1 VAKRYFTA
9 AEANEL
15 LPDVRRLV
23 EQMVAHRRSLA
34 VATVRHAR
42 IASKIAGNGGGVRP
56 HEVDELQTAIETEA
70 EAVVDCVDQLQ
81 ELGLLVKDLDEG
93 LVDFPA
99 LNRDEEVL
107 LCWRL
112 GEAEVAFW
120 HTVDEGFAGRR
131 PLPIE

>member
-1 VAKRYFTA
+1 VADRYFSA

-15 LPDVRRLV
+15 LGTVRPIV
-23 EQMVAHRRSLA
+23 EDMVAHRQALA
-34 VATVRHAR
+34 LATVRHAR
-42 IASKIAGNGGGVRP
+42 IATKIARNGGGVRP
-56 HEVDELQTAIETEA
+56 HEVDDLQAVIDREA
-70 EAVVDCVDQLQ
+70 AEVVRCVSDLQ

-99 LNRDEEVL
+99 LRGDEEVL

-112 GEAEVAFW
+112 GEDEVAYW
-120 HTVDEGFAGRR
+120 HSTADGFAGRR

>member
-1 VAKRYFTA
+1 VADRYFTP

-23 EQMVAHRRSLA
+23 EEMVAHRRALA

-42 IASKIAGNGGGVRP
+42 IAAKIAGNGGGVHP
-56 HEVDELQTAIETEA
+56 HEVDELQTAIDA
-70 EAVVDCVDQLQ
+70 EADAVVRCVEELQ
-81 ELGLLVKDLDEG
+81 QLGLLVKDLDEG

-99 LNRDEEVL
+99 LRGDEEVL

-112 GEAEVAFW
+112 GEDEVAFW
-120 HTVDEGFAGRR
+120 HPADEGFAGRR

>member
-1 VAKRYFTA
+1 VADRYFTA

-15 LPDVRRLV
+15 LPTVRPIAER
-23 EQMVAHRRSLA
+23 MTAHRRALA
-34 VATVRHAR
+34 LATVRHAR
-42 IASKIAGNGGGVRP
+42 IAAKIAGNGGGVRP
-56 HEVDELQTAIETEA
+56 HEVDELQHAIDRHA
-70 EAVVDCVDQLQ
+70 EEVVRCVEELQ

-99 LNRDEEVL
+99 LRGDEEVL

-112 GEAEVAFW
+112 GEDEVGYW
-120 HTVDEGFAGRR
+120 HSLEDGFAGRR